1 MNQQKT
7 QTIQLQPGDA
17 LLVIDIQNDFLTG
30 GSLAVPEGDLVVSVL
45 NRYIKIFQKQRLP
58 VFLTRDWHPP
68 DHHSFIPQGGPW
80 PEHCIAESN
89 GAAFPANLLIPNE
102 VEIFSTGT
110 EVDNDGYSG
119 FENASFKEHLHKF
132 RVQRIFIGGLATDYC
147 VLNTV
152 LDALKY
158 NYQVY
163 LLKDAIRAVN
173 VHEDDGIKAEQKMIS
188 QGAIPIVLEMI
199 A

>member
-1 MNQQKT
+1 M
-7 QTIQLQPGDA
+7 LA
-17 LLVIDIQNDFLTG
+17 IDIQNDFLPG
-30 GSLAVPEGDLVVSVL
+30 GNLAVPEGNLVVSVL
-45 NRYIKIFQKQRLP
+45 NQYIKIFQKQRLP
-58 VFLTRDWHPP
+58 IFLTRDWHPP
-68 DHHSFIPQGGPW
+68 DHQSFIPQGGPW

-89 GAAFPANLLIPNE
+89 GAAFPASLLFPAE
-102 VEIFSTGT
+102 FQVYSTGT
-110 EVDNDGYSG
+110 EVDKDGYSG
-119 FENASFKEHLHKF
+119 FENASFKEQLYKF
-132 RVQRIFIGGLATDYC
+132 HVQRIFIGGLATDYC

-158 NYQVY
+158 NYQVF

-188 QGAIPIVLEMI
+188 QGATPIVLEMI